1 MIINIKQG
9 DRRPAAEVSLTRGG
23 SPVVL
28 DQAASVTFKM
38 RYQGQK
44 ALVIDSSAVVTDP
57 IEGTVEYRWSVGDT
71 DVPGTYEAEWEVLW
85 LDGTPE
91 TFPTLGTDIVVI
103 HGDLDGS

>member
-9 DRRPAAEVSLTRGG
+9 DRRPVAEVTITRGG
-23 SPVVL
+23 VPVDL
-28 DQAASVTFKM
+28 DLSASVTFKM
-38 RYQGQK
+38 RYQGRK
-44 ALVIDSSAVVTDP
+44 DLVVDSSAVVTDSP
-57 IEGTVEYRWSVGDT
+57 NGLVEYRWGIGET

-85 LDGTPE
+85 LDSTPE